1 MPEQREYKSECPQCG
16 LAMTLTV
23 ETDVQGIAV
32 SAVRVFMERVEERI
46 NASGEWRAS
55 RIVDAMEQ
63 ELAEMEKE

>member
-1 MPEQREYKSECPQCG
+1 MPEQREYQSECPQCG

-32 SAVRVFMERVEERI
+32 SAVRVFMERVEGRI
-46 NASGEWRAS
+46 AREEAATYY
-55 RIVDAMEQ
+55 VAMTQ